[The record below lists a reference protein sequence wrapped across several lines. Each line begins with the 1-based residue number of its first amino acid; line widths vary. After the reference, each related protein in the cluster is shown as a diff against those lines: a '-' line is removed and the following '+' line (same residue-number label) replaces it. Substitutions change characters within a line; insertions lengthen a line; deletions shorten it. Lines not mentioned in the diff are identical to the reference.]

1 MGGSH
6 KRTIGKRLKEIE
18 KQAKNKVGRAT
29 CENKIKVIKNTI
41 REVDR
46 YDKRYIGKRLKE
58 EEKQAKIKMGRTY
71 VKN

>member
-1 MGGSH
+1 M
-6 KRTIGKRLKEIE
+6 
-18 KQAKNKVGRAT
+18 GRANG
-29 CENKIKVIKNTI
+29 ENKIKVIKNTT